1 MPKRAFPSPLPC
13 GFASPFRAAIYT
25 IRPGGSPARQRR
37 NSPPKIAPNKPAKQV
52 FRLTASYLRYA
63 FSALLRRNII
73 AFKAA
78 EPPYFPGNTI
88 HRRLSRT
95 VRERGTIMLAA
106 IVRFFREWRRYN
118 QSLRELSRL
127 GDRELADIG
136 ISRSDIQ
143 RVAWNACHQR

>member
-1 MPKRAFPSPLPC
+1 VWVCLAISGRNLHDPPWRIACPTAAK
-13 GFASPFRAAIYT
+13 FAPENR
-25 IRPGGSPARQRR
+25 
-37 NSPPKIAPNKPAKQV
+37 AKQTGKTGFPVNGQLLKVCV
-52 FRLTASYLRYA
+52 FCIAAAQHYCFQSGGTSL
-63 FSALLRRNII
+63 FS
-73 AFKAA
+73 
-78 EPPYFPGNTI
+78 GSTI